1 LDAKIGLGSVGRDI
15 FGFRPVELELALGDS
30 VARGDVAPLEGLRL
44 NHLPGF
50 VKKFV
55 NPLEGEV
62 DRGKA
67 GEGGPDDEDGRVEKS
82 GGLN

>member
-1 LDAKIGLGSVGRDI
+1 
-15 FGFRPVELELALGDS
+15 
-30 VARGDVAPLEGLRL
+30 L

-67 GEGGPDDEDGRVEKS
+67 GEGGLDDEDGRVEKS

>member
-1 LDAKIGLGSVGRDI
+1 
-15 FGFRPVELELALGDS
+15 
-30 VARGDVAPLEGLRL
+30 
-44 NHLPGF
+44 
-50 VKKFV
+50 V